1 MSKTPATDHYQD
13 RHDEHEYD
21 DDPGDCWH
29 CGGEGFIADCFDGFC
44 EAAEYGCEDCTRS
57 CPECARPK
65 PSSDEMRRV
74 LAEALEQAN
83 NPPPPPPSPGNE
95 GSEL

>member
-44 EAAEYGCEDCTRS
+44 EAAEYGCEDCTRP
-57 CPECARPK
+57 CPECARVQACGVMEIPTRC
-65 PSSDEMRRV
+65 MVRV
-74 LAEALEQAN
+74 TKLKEPAR
-83 NPPPPPPSPGNE
+83 G
-95 GSEL
+95 